1 MCVCIY
7 VWIYIIYI
15 YIRYSI
21 AFSHYCFRQ
30 SNAKWMSERMS
41 DSKMIEIYEV
51 GMPVLIVLPR
61 NYRILALYLR
71 ITLSLFF
78 PHVTPTHAH
87 THTHTYIMHAYIYM
101 HTYIHIAI
109 RQYTQH
115 DRQWDIFRWLYSRL
129 WNRFIAT
136 SFFLLALRGSRPCVW
151 LRRTWFSPI

>member
-1 MCVCIY
+1 MYVCIY

-15 YIRYSI
+15 YIRYST

-41 DSKMIEIYEV
+41 DSKMIEIWMKLECRFLLFYIAI
-51 GMPVLIVLPR
+51 IVFL
-61 NYRILALYLR
+61 LFVFA
-71 ITLSLFF
+71 SLFLF
-78 PHVTPTHAH
+78 FSHVTPTHAR
-87 THTHTYIMHAYIYM
+87 THTYIMHAYIYM

-129 WNRFIAT
+129 WNI
-136 SFFLLALRGSRPCVW
+136 
-151 LRRTWFSPI
+151 